1 MLCVCETIH
10 KRILCSPQHSVFSLG
25 IYLLY
30 CIATCVVCV
39 CVCMVLCV
47 HYTRV
52 FNLAHCWRVSDNL
65 LVLCQSLWTICT
77 PFI

>member
-30 CIATCVVCV
+30 CSSNMCSVCV
-39 CVCMVLCV
+39 CVCVCV
-47 HYTRV
+47 WCYVYITHVYLTLHIV
-52 FNLAHCWRVSDNL
+52 GE
-65 LVLCQSLWTICT
+65 
-77 PFI
+77 